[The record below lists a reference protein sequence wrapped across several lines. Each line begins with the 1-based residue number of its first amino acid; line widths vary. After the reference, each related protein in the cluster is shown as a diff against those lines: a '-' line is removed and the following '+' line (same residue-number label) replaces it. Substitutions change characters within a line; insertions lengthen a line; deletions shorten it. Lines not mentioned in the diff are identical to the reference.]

1 MFKDYYKILEI
12 PPHASAQEI
21 KAAYRNMSIKWHPD
35 RNPNQDVT
43 GIMQN
48 INEAYAILKDEVKRA
63 RYDREYQQFK
73 EQTYQSYATSQNCS
87 EEESSYDIQD
97 ETLKEDIAAARK
109 YAKELVE
116 EFMESFKKA
125 SEDAAKGAWSGA
137 KSYIYTGIFLFVV
150 GGIIRTCAQ
159 DSFADELTSQQ
170 YYSPVSTPSVVST
183 PQAVVSTHQFQV
195 PDSWTKYLI
204 SNEAFS
210 ISVPSSV
217 ELRNEY
223 DEYTRLLKGVGITCN
238 SDVVVFQQKGLSSQS
253 KEAYKHYCRIMIQ
266 HATGNAGD
274 FLRADEIE
282 KIDYDTKEFLKEL
295 VLGELGGFSL
305 LAEPTYKWINI
316 NGTKAIEIKYRRSGT
331 DSNTT
336 SCTMYLLFNYDEMV
350 KMIISYREQE
360 RELWQRD
367 LDNMI
372 KTFNWES
379 INTNELNF
387 K

>member
-116 EFMESFKKA
+116 EFMASFKKA

-204 SNEAFS
+204 SNEA
-210 ISVPSSV
+210 
-217 ELRNEY
+217 
-223 DEYTRLLKGVGITCN
+223 
-238 SDVVVFQQKGLSSQS
+238 
-253 KEAYKHYCRIMIQ
+253 
-266 HATGNAGD
+266 
-274 FLRADEIE
+274 
-282 KIDYDTKEFLKEL
+282 
-295 VLGELGGFSL
+295 
-305 LAEPTYKWINI
+305 
-316 NGTKAIEIKYRRSGT
+316 
-331 DSNTT
+331 
-336 SCTMYLLFNYDEMV
+336 
-350 KMIISYREQE
+350 
-360 RELWQRD
+360 
-367 LDNMI
+367 
-372 KTFNWES
+372 
-379 INTNELNF
+379 
-387 K
+387 